1 MASITLEEGKT
12 NEITALMA
20 FMAAVLN
27 TQMPDMPGRYL
38 IVPIEENDT
47 VAPIREE
54 TLQAFIEL
62 SQKSG
67 TAVFSKLLAWASE
80 ADNIDQ
86 VIRKLESLDIDRLQR
101 LNTLA
106 GITSLRKVLT
116 IWQEN
121 RGNDDE
127 EFWQVTLAQNPFVF
141 SQVFSFPVI
150 VIEDKAYVGGKGVEN
165 KGGNI
170 LDFLCANHL
179 TTNVALVEIK
189 TPKTKLLGSQYRGDI
204 FNVSSEVSGA
214 MIQVSNYRDSLC
226 KEYDRLVNESGK
238 YYEVFSP
245 KCMVILG
252 NAKGELTTKRQR
264 KSLELFRNGLK
275 DVDIITLAELFG
287 KVEML
292 LNLLEGN

>member
-1 MASITLEEGKT
+1 M
-12 NEITALMA
+12 
-20 FMAAVLN
+20 V
-27 TQMPDMPGRYL
+27 
-38 IVPIEENDT
+38 
-47 VAPIREE
+47 
-54 TLQAFIEL
+54 
-62 SQKSG
+62 
-67 TAVFSKLLAWASE
+67 
-80 ADNIDQ
+80 
-86 VIRKLESLDIDRLQR
+86 
-101 LNTLA
+101 
-106 GITSLRKVLT
+106 
-116 IWQEN
+116 
-121 RGNDDE
+121 
-127 EFWQVTLAQNPFVF
+127 
-141 SQVFSFPVI
+141 

-226 KEYDRLVNESGK
+226 KEYDHLVNASGT

-252 NAKGELTTKRQR
+252 NAKSELTTKRQR

-275 DVDIITLAELFG
+275 DVEIITFDELFG